1 MNILHTET
9 LFNWGG
15 QQNKIMNEMR
25 HMRELG
31 HGTTL
36 FCNPNSEISKRA
48 REENFKV
55 IECEMNKKNFHKT
68 VPIFCK
74 ILWQENIDVVISNGS
89 TDSWVAAISKIF
101 TRKKGVKFIRERH
114 SEFPIKG
121 SLSKFLHTTLFDK
134 IISVSPNVTEI
145 LQKIGVKNE
154 KIFFIPTFVDHE
166 ALNAVQST
174 FKEEFSISKQAI
186 TVGMFSSLSRQK
198 GVFEFAN
205 VLKILMQEN
214 SNIYGIFGG
223 NINKNTKDQILNI
236 FDDDIQGK
244 LVFTD
249 FRSDIANVVKGID
262 YYAFPSHTE
271 GLPTALLE
279 AMALSRPIVAF
290 DIAPMNKLLA
300 ESRGQC
306 AKFLDAQDMEE
317 KINAY
322 IQNDELAK
330 QCAENAS
337 TFVKENYDTQILKTY
352 IKRLLES
359 L

>member
-9 LFNWGG
+9 LYNWGG
-15 QQNKIMNEMR
+15 QQNKVINEM
-25 HMRELG
+25 HSAQELG
-31 HGTTL
+31 HNVML
-36 FCNPNSEISKRA
+36 FCNPNSEILKRA
-48 REENFKV
+48 RKENFKV
-55 IECEMNKKNFHKT
+55 IACEMNKKNFHKT
-68 VPIFCK
+68 VPILCK

-114 SEFPIKG
+114 NEFPIRG
-121 SLSKFLHTTLFDK
+121 FLSKFLHTTLFDK
-134 IISVSPNVTEI
+134 IISVSPNVTKV
-145 LQKIGVKNE
+145 LQKIGVKDE
-154 KIFFIPTFVDHE
+154 KIFFIPTFVDYD
-166 ALNAVQST
+166 ALNAVRST
-174 FKEEFSISKQAI
+174 FKEEFNIPKEAI

-205 VLKILMQEN
+205 ALKILMQEN
-214 SNIYGIFGG
+214 SDIYGIFGG
-223 NINKNTKDQILNI
+223 NINKNTKDQILSI
-236 FDDDIQGK
+236 FDEAMREK
-244 LVFTD
+244 LLFTD

-279 AMALSRPIVAF
+279 AMVLSRPIVAF

-300 ESRGQC
+300 ENRGQC
-306 AKFLDAQDMEE
+306 AKFLDAQDMAEN
-317 KINAY
+317 INAY

>member
-9 LFNWGG
+9 LFKWGG

-48 REENFKV
+48 QEENFKV
-55 IECEMNKKNFHKT
+55 IECEMNKKNFHET

-101 TRKKGVKFIRERH
+101 TRKKG
-114 SEFPIKG
+114 G
-121 SLSKFLHTTLFDK
+121 KFLHTTLFDK

-166 ALNAVQST
+166 AINAVQST
-174 FKEEFSISKQAI
+174 FKEEFNIPKQAI

-205 VLKILMQEN
+205 ALKILMQKN
-214 SNIYGIFGG
+214 SDIYGIFGG
-223 NINKNTKDQILNI
+223 NINKNTKDQILSI
-236 FDDDIQGK
+236 FDDDMREK

-290 DIAPMNKLLA
+290 DIAPMNNLLA
-300 ESRGQC
+300 NNRGQC
-306 AKFLDAQDMEE
+306 AKFLDAQDMAK

-322 IQNDELAK
+322 IQDDDLAK

-337 TFVKENYDTQILKTY
+337 IFVKENYDTQILKRY

>member
-1 MNILHTET
+1 MNILYTET
-9 LFNWGG
+9 LYNWGG
-15 QQNKIMNEMR
+15 QQNKVINEM
-25 HMRELG
+25 HSAQELG
-31 HGTTL
+31 HNATL

-48 REENFKV
+48 RKENFKV
-55 IECEMNKKNFHKT
+55 IACEMNKKNFHKT
-68 VPIFCK
+68 VPILCK

-101 TRKKGVKFIRERH
+101 TRKKGIKFIRERH
-114 SEFPIKG
+114 NEFPIRG
-121 SLSKFLHTTLFDK
+121 FLSKLLHTTLFDK
-134 IISVSPNVTEI
+134 IISVSPNVTKV
-145 LQKIGVKNE
+145 LQKIGVKDE
-154 KIFFIPTFVDHE
+154 KIFFIPTFVDYD
-166 ALNAVQST
+166 ALNTMQST
-174 FKEEFSISKQAI
+174 FKEEFSIPKQAI

-205 VLKILMQEN
+205 ALKILMQKN
-214 SNIYGIFGG
+214 SDIYGIFGG
-223 NINKNTKDQILNI
+223 NISKNTKDQILDI
-236 FDDDIQGK
+236 FNDDMREK
-244 LVFTD
+244 LLFTD

-290 DIAPMNKLLA
+290 DIAPMNNLLA
-300 ESRGQC
+300 DNRGQC
-306 AKFLDAQDMEE
+306 AKFLDAQDMAE

-322 IQNDELAK
+322 IQNDELAR

-337 TFVKENYDTQILKTY
+337 TFVKENYDTQILKRY

>member
-1 MNILHTET
+1 MNILYTET
-9 LFNWGG
+9 LYNWGG
-15 QQNKIMNEMR
+15 QQNKVINEM
-25 HMRELG
+25 HSAQELG
-31 HGTTL
+31 HNVIL

-48 REENFKV
+48 RKENFKV

-89 TDSWVAAISKIF
+89 TDSWVVAISKIF
-101 TRKKGVKFIRERH
+101 TRKKGIKFIRERH
-114 SEFPIKG
+114 NEFPIRG
-121 SLSKFLHTTLFDK
+121 FLSKFLHTTLFDK
-134 IISVSPNVTEI
+134 IISVSPNVTKV
-145 LQKIGVKNE
+145 LQQIGVKDE
-154 KIFFIPTFVDHE
+154 KIFFMPTFVDYD
-166 ALNAVQST
+166 ALNAVRST
-174 FKEEFSISKQAI
+174 FKEEFNIPKQAI

-198 GVFEFAN
+198 GVYEFAN
-205 VLKILMQEN
+205 TLKILMQEN
-214 SNIYGIFGG
+214 SDIYGIFGG
-223 NINKNTKDQILNI
+223 NINKNTKEQILSI
-236 FDDDIQGK
+236 FDYDMREK
-244 LVFTD
+244 LLFTD

-290 DIAPMNKLLA
+290 DIAPMNDLLA
-300 ESRGQC
+300 NNRGQC
-306 AKFLDAQDMEE
+306 AKFLDVQDMAE

-322 IQNDELAK
+322 IQDDDLAR

-337 TFVKENYDTQILKTY
+337 TFVKENYDTKILKTY

>member
-1 MNILHTET
+1 MNILYTET
-9 LFNWGG
+9 LYNWGG
-15 QQNKIMNEMR
+15 QQNKVINEM
-25 HMRELG
+25 HSAQELG
-31 HGTTL
+31 HNVIL

-68 VPIFCK
+68 VSILCK

-114 SEFPIKG
+114 NEFPIRG
-121 SLSKFLHTTLFDK
+121 FLSKFLHTTLFDK
-134 IISVSPNVTEI
+134 IISVSPNVTKV
-145 LQKIGVKNE
+145 LQKIGVKDE
-154 KIFFIPTFVDHE
+154 KIFFIPTFVDCD
-166 ALNAVQST
+166 ALNAVRST
-174 FKEEFSISKQAI
+174 FKEEFNIPKEAI

-205 VLKILMQEN
+205 ALKILMQEN
-214 SNIYGIFGG
+214 SDIYGIFGG
-223 NINKNTKDQILNI
+223 NINKNTKDQILDI
-236 FDDDIQGK
+236 FNDDMRVK

-290 DIAPMNKLLA
+290 DIAPMNNLLA
-300 ESRGQC
+300 DNRGKC
-306 AKFLDAQDMEE
+306 AKFLDVQDMAE
-317 KINAY
+317 KINIY
-322 IQNDELAK
+322 IQNDDLAR
-330 QCAENAS
+330 QCAENSS
-337 TFVKENYDTQILKTY
+337 TFVKENYDAQILKTY

>member
-1 MNILHTET
+1 MNILYTET
-9 LFNWGG
+9 LYNWGG
-15 QQNKIMNEMR
+15 QQNKVINEM
-25 HMRELG
+25 HSAQELG
-31 HGTTL
+31 HNVIL
-36 FCNPNSEISKRA
+36 FCNPNSEILKRA
-48 REENFKV
+48 RKENFKV
-55 IECEMNKKNFHKT
+55 IACEMNKKNFHKT
-68 VPIFCK
+68 VPILCK

-101 TRKKGVKFIRERH
+101 TRIKGVKFIRERH
-114 SEFPIKG
+114 NEFPIRG
-121 SLSKFLHTTLFDK
+121 FLSKFLHTTLFDK
-134 IISVSPNVTEI
+134 IISVSPNVTKV
-145 LQKIGVKNE
+145 LQKIGVKDE
-154 KIFFIPTFVDHE
+154 KIFFIPTFVDYD
-166 ALNAVQST
+166 ALNAVRST
-174 FKEEFSISKQAI
+174 FKEEFNIPKEAI

-205 VLKILMQEN
+205 ALKILMQKN
-214 SNIYGIFGG
+214 SDIYGIFGG
-223 NINKNTKDQILNI
+223 NINKNTKEQILNI
-236 FDDDIQGK
+236 FDNAVREK
-244 LVFTD
+244 LLFTD

-290 DIAPMNKLLA
+290 DIAPMNNLLA
-300 ESRGQC
+300 DNRGKC
-306 AKFLDAQDMEE
+306 AKFLDVQDMAE
-317 KINAY
+317 KINIY
-322 IQNDELAK
+322 IQNDDLAR

>member
-74 ILWQENIDVVISNGS
+74 ILWQENIDAVISNGS
-89 TDSWVAAISKIF
+89 TDSWVTTISKIF

-114 SEFPIKG
+114 NEFPIRG
-121 SLSKFLHTTLFDK
+121 FLSKFLHTILFDK
-134 IISVSPNVTEI
+134 IISVSPNVTKV
-145 LQKIGVKNE
+145 LQKIGVKDE
-154 KIFFIPTFVDHE
+154 KIFFIPTFVDYD
-166 ALNAVQST
+166 ALNAMQST
-174 FKEEFSISKQAI
+174 FKEEFNIPKQAI

-198 GVFEFAN
+198 GVYEFAN
-205 VLKILMQEN
+205 TLKILMQEN
-214 SNIYGIFGG
+214 SDIYGIFGG
-223 NINKNTKDQILNI
+223 NINKNTKEQILNI
-236 FDDDIQGK
+236 FDNAVREK

-290 DIAPMNKLLA
+290 DIAPMNNLLA
-300 ESRGQC
+300 DNRGQC
-306 AKFLDAQDMEE
+306 AKFLDTQDMAK
-317 KINAY
+317 KIKAY
-322 IQNDELAK
+322 IQNDELAR

-337 TFVKENYDTQILKTY
+337 TFVKENYDTQNLKTY